1 MKKYILVSAMLI
13 ALAMVSC
20 KENPY
25 MPSPGDND
33 KNSDTI
39 PILKADTN
47 GIVVSV
53 DSALAICKS
62 LANGGVT
69 AERYKISGIASSIGQ
84 CKSKSFPNAIDFQ
97 LTVNQKDYLECFACN
112 NINNYPFRNMSNLP
126 GDGTELT
133 VIGTL
138 KNFSGKAEMENCF
151 IVRID
156 KLVAPTTDTK

>member
-39 PILKADTN
+39 PVLKADTN

-53 DSALAICKS
+53 DSAYAIGMKQ
-62 LANGGVT
+62 ANDVPT
-69 AERYKISGIASSIGQ
+69 SETYKITAVITSIETTITDIPKKYTNINFFIQDDG
-84 CKSKSFPNAIDFQ
+84 KNQ
-97 LTVNQKDYLECFACN
+97 LKCQYTNY
-112 NINNYPFRNMSNLP
+112 INNYPFRSQSQVPTVGSKVTVVGPLSKYN
-126 GDGTELT
+126 GTPQM
-133 VIGTL
+133 
-138 KNFSGKAEMENCF
+138 KNGYIMRVDSLA
-151 IVRID
+151 
-156 KLVAPTTDTK
+156 APAK

>member
-39 PILKADTN
+39 PVLKADTN

-53 DSALAICKS
+53 DSAYAIGMKQ
-62 LANGGVT
+62 ANDVPTGEV
-69 AERYKISGIASSIGQ
+69 YKITAYISSIKTDITTIPKKYTNINFSIQDGG
-84 CKSKSFPNAIDFQ
+84 KNQ
-97 LTVNQKDYLECFACN
+97 LNCQFTNY
-112 NINNYPFRNMSNLP
+112 INNYPFRSQSQVPTVGSKVTVL
-126 GDGTELT
+126 GALSKYDGTPQM
-133 VIGTL
+133 
-138 KNFSGKAEMENCF
+138 KNGF
-151 IVRID
+151 IMRVD
-156 KLVAPTTDTK
+156 SLAAPAQ